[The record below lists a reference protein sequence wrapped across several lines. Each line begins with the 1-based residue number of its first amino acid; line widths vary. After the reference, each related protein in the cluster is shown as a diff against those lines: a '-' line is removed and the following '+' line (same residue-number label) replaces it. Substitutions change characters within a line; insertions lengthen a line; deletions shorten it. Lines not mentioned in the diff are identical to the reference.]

1 MTSLAQNILGD
12 GDITGSMMKPETRTE
27 TYFSK
32 MNCES
37 ILFLC
42 LASTRPLPWRADAV
56 NEYFRLLDERCKA
69 GMTSQQ
75 KRQSVSRILG
85 LPSERMLT
93 GVPQYL
99 LWAVHAD

>member
-1 MTSLAQNILGD
+1 VVREEEKNNKMYDALHIGLISSDESDTEGDALA
-12 GDITGSMMKPETRTE
+12 
-27 TYFSK
+27 
-32 MNCES
+32 
-37 ILFLC
+37 
-42 LASTRPLPWRADAV
+42 TRPLPWRADAV

-85 LPSERMLT
+85 LPSERMFT

-99 LWAVHAD
+99 LWAVRAD

>member
-1 MTSLAQNILGD
+1 MHIGLISSD
-12 GDITGSMMKPETRTE
+12 ESDTE
-27 TYFSK
+27 GEALT
-32 MNCES
+32 
-37 ILFLC
+37 
-42 LASTRPLPWRADAV
+42 TRPLTWRADAV
-56 NEYFRLLDERCKA
+56 NEYFCLLDERWNA

-75 KRQSVSRILG
+75 KRQFVSHILG